1 MGGMAMKHVAVC
13 RGLLLLC
20 VLICVALPTL
30 SLAQM
35 RDESLAPTPPMGW
48 NSWNKF
54 QCNVSEDLIKSV
66 ADAIATNGMK
76 DAGYQYVVIDDCW
89 QVNRDEN
96 GFIVADPQ
104 RFPSG
109 IKTLADYVHA
119 KGLKFGIYS
128 DAGT

>member
-1 MGGMAMKHVAVC
+1 MKHVAGC
-13 RGLLLLC
+13 RGLLLLGL
-20 VLICVALPTL
+20 LICVVFLTL

-76 DAGYQYVVIDDCW
+76 EAGYQYVVIDDCW
-89 QVNRDEN
+89 QVDRDPDGN
-96 GFIVADPQ
+96 IVVDSKH
-104 RFPSG
+104 FPSG
-109 IKTLADYVHA
+109 MKALADYVHA
-119 KGLKFGIYS
+119 WNCENYLLRII
-128 DAGT
+128 T